1 MESIFLLPKTKGVFD
16 MELKAIQLTKQYGSK
31 TAVNH
36 LNLSLSNGVYG
47 LLGANGAGKTTLMRL
62 LCDIQT
68 PTSGKITLD
77 GKNISVLGEKYRN
90 LLGYLPQQFGYYPD
104 FTAWDFLMYVAAL
117 KGLSEKQAHKK
128 ATELLEAVDLAEK
141 RNLKIKT
148 FSGGM
153 KQRLGI
159 AQAML
164 NNPRILILD
173 EPTAGLDVEARNEIL
188 DLLREYIAQDEK
200 RTILIT
206 SHIST
211 DLESLC
217 DDIYLI
223 HDGKIILHEDT
234 DVILEQYGILKVD
247 EEQYRT
253 LDKTA
258 VIKAQKETYGY
269 ACFTNDRRFY
279 QENYPQIVV
288 EHGGIDELILMMT
301 GGYR

>member
-1 MESIFLLPKTKGVFD
+1 

-173 EPTAGLDVEARNEIL
+173 EPTAGLDPKERINIRNFVSEMSRECIVIFATHVVSDVECIAKEMILIKRGEIV
-188 DLLREYIAQDEK
+188 RQDEVPK
-200 RTILIT
+200 LIAEMDGLVWEFVAQENEVV
-206 SHIST
+206 SIQK
-211 DLESLC
+211 E
-217 DDIYLI
+217 YLVSNLSV
-223 HDGKIILHEDT
+223 GKECIIVRAVGT
-234 DVILEQYGILKVD
+234 D
-247 EEQYRT
+247 EEIKREKHAVRAGMEEVYLYHMTAEAKREK
-253 LDKTA
+253 DK
-258 VIKAQKETYGY
+258 
-269 ACFTNDRRFY
+269 
-279 QENYPQIVV
+279 
-288 EHGGIDELILMMT
+288 
-301 GGYR
+301 

>member
-1 MESIFLLPKTKGVFD
+1 
-16 MELKAIQLTKQYGSK
+16 MELKTIGLTKKFGSK
-31 TAVNH
+31 TAVNA
-36 LNLSLSNGVYG
+36 LNITLTNGVYG

-153 KQRLGI
+153 KQRVAI
-159 AQAML
+159 ASSVLAEKE
-164 NNPRILILD
+164 ILIFD
-173 EPTAGLDVEARNEIL
+173 EPTSGLDYCHMVSTAQLFKE
-188 DLLREYIAQDEK
+188 LRDMGKSIF
-200 RTILIT
+200 IIT
-206 SHIST
+206 
-211 DLESLC
+211 
-217 DDIYLI
+217 
-223 HDGKIILHEDT
+223 HD
-234 DVILEQYGILKVD
+234 
-247 EEQYRT
+247 R
-253 LDKTA
+253 
-258 VIKAQKETYGY
+258 
-269 ACFTNDRRFY
+269 
-279 QENYPQIVV
+279 
-288 EHGGIDELILMMT
+288 ELIERCCNYEFYVADRQAILY
-301 GGYR
+301 GL

>member
-164 NNPRILILD
+164 NNPRILI
-173 EPTAGLDVEARNEIL
+173 
-188 DLLREYIAQDEK
+188 
-200 RTILIT
+200 
-206 SHIST
+206 
-211 DLESLC
+211 
-217 DDIYLI
+217 
-223 HDGKIILHEDT
+223 
-234 DVILEQYGILKVD
+234 
-247 EEQYRT
+247 
-253 LDKTA
+253 
-258 VIKAQKETYGY
+258 
-269 ACFTNDRRFY
+269 
-279 QENYPQIVV
+279 
-288 EHGGIDELILMMT
+288 
-301 GGYR
+301 